1 MTGGDC
7 LGPAELSARL
17 GISSGSGTEL
27 VDRLERSGH
36 LLRERHP
43 HDRRRVALRPTESA
57 VTDVLAALGPL
68 VAAVD
73 ELADEFTPDEQE
85 TITRYLRAAARR
97 LLEFAHPTPT
107 SGGEALAGARDPAR
121 EDESSS
127 TSPMVPWH

>member
-43 HDRRRVALRPTESA
+43 HDRRRVALRATESA
-57 VTDVLAALGPL
+57 VADVLTALSPL
-68 VAAVD
+68 LAAVA
-73 ELADEFTPDEQE
+73 ELADDVTPDEQE
-85 TITRYLRAAARR
+85 TITRDLREAARR
-97 LLEFAHPTPT
+97 MLEFAHPPTAPT
-107 SGGEALAGARDPAR
+107 SGGGTGARR
-121 EDESSS
+121 RQG
-127 TSPMVPWH
+127 WRG